1 VAEHLALDPAFGEPE
16 TGWLLARASH
26 ALATAVAA
34 EVRREGLALRGY
46 VVLQLAVQRPL
57 PQQALASSLGLDK
70 TTMVAAVDELED
82 AGLVERRPD
91 PADRRVRLVTVTD
104 AGRTALA
111 RARSVVARTEDDL
124 LADLGDDRAVLHRL
138 LLTALQ
144 GRLGAVPPGG
154 SCV

>member
-1 VAEHLALDPAFGEPE
+1 MAHQGDGPAPD

-34 EVRREGLALRGY
+34 GLRSEGVSLRGY
-46 VVLQLAVQRPL
+46 VVLQVAAPRPL
-57 PQQALASSLGLDK
+57 PQQTLAASVGLDK
-70 TTMVAAVDELED
+70 STMVATVDELET

-104 AGRTALA
+104 AGRATLVRA
-111 RARSVVARTEDDL
+111 RAVVTRTEDEL
-124 LADLGDDRAVLHRL
+124 LADLGDDRATLHRL
-138 LLTALQ
+138 LLTALA
-144 GRLGAVPPGG
+144 GRLGGALPGG

>member
-1 VAEHLALDPAFGEPE
+1 
-16 TGWLLARASH
+16 
-26 ALATAVAA
+26 
-34 EVRREGLALRGY
+34 
-46 VVLQLAVQRPL
+46 
-57 PQQALASSLGLDK
+57 
-70 TTMVAAVDELED
+70 MVAAVDELED

-124 LADLGDDRAVLHRL
+124 LADLGDDRATLRRL
-138 LLTALQ
+138 LLTALH

>member
-1 VAEHLALDPAFGEPE
+1 MAEHQARDPAFGEPE

-57 PQQALASSLGLDK
+57 PQQTLASSLGLDK
-70 TTMVAAVDELED
+70 TTMVAAVDELE
-82 AGLVERRPD
+82 
-91 PADRRVRLVTVTD
+91 D